1 EPPRRPAP
9 AGQAVKVSVE
19 QAPPPLP
26 STTAALSQ
34 AVAEAMSPGNAAPA
48 AFVRDIPATHGQQ
61 PFKILKIE
69 LHPAELGAVTAR
81 LKAVGDGLSI
91 EIEVETDEAYRR
103 LSHDREAIGQQLRG
117 LGYTV
122 DSVTILQPAVT
133 VNAGA
138 RPESTSFASGAK
150 GGEGAPAGD
159 GSGRSGSD
167 TGGRKGGDGH
177 GGQDRDTASGP
188 ARLRAGGGVYI

>member
-1 EPPRRPAP
+1 
-9 AGQAVKVSVE
+9 
-19 QAPPPLP
+19 
-26 STTAALSQ
+26 
-34 AVAEAMSPGNAAPA
+34 
-48 AFVRDIPATHGQQ
+48 
-61 PFKILKIE
+61 
-69 LHPAELGAVTAR
+69 VTAR

-91 EIEVETDEAYRR
+91 EIEVETDEAYHR

-138 RPESTSFASGAK
+138 RAESAPFASGAK